1 MREDHP
7 RGRTCVYSRL
17 GPTMLIAHTS
27 EKPDAEEW
35 RRFCAAVAAGAGGVN
50 RFLVYTDGGG
60 PSAVQRKLLR
70 ESCSEVF
77 PKTAVMTPTFVV
89 RSIISAFTLFIG
101 DRMKAFPP
109 TDWEGACDYL
119 AIPRSEISPL
129 RMEQSRLKREL
140 GLSRAERG
148 YSSAGAK
155 PRRIVFSVDT
165 RGSTNCRR

>member
-1 MREDHP
+1 MRDP
-7 RGRTCVYSRL
+7 ASGRTCVFSRV
-17 GPTMLIAHTS
+17 GPAMLIVHTS
-27 EKPDAEEW
+27 DKPDAAEW
-35 RRFCAAVAAGAGGVN
+35 KRFCVAVAESAGVN

-70 ESCSEVF
+70 ESTGEVF
-77 PKTAVMTPTFVV
+77 PKTAVMTPTVAV

-119 AIPRSEISPL
+119 EIPRTEISAL

-140 GLSRAERG
+140 GLLR
-148 YSSAGAK
+148 
-155 PRRIVFSVDT
+155 T
-165 RGSTNCRR
+165 